1 MIKNSEDYKGIY
13 SEMVEILGEDIVR
26 LIYQN
31 YKGQQVTFPM
41 KLYSNEYVEKYIDKN
56 ITSKT
61 IREMCRELGYTEGW
75 IKHLINKNK
84 VKAEQLYKGSE
95 YI

>member
-56 ITSKT
+56 SDSKT

-84 VKAEQLYKGSE
+84 VKAE
-95 YI
+95 

>member
-1 MIKNSEDYKGIY
+1 MIKNSKYYKGIY
-13 SEMVEILGEDIVR
+13 SEMIEILGEDIVR

-31 YKGQQVTFPM
+31 YRGQQVTFPM

-61 IREMCRELGYTEGW
+61 IR
-75 IKHLINKNK
+75 
-84 VKAEQLYKGSE
+84 
-95 YI
+95 

>member
-41 KLYSNEYVEKYIDKN
+41 KLYSNEYVERYIDKN
-56 ITSKT
+56 INSKT

-84 VKAEQLYKGSE
+84 IRAK
-95 YI
+95 

>member
-41 KLYSNEYVEKYIDKN
+41 KLYS
-56 ITSKT
+56 
-61 IREMCRELGYTEGW
+61 MCRELGYTEGW

-84 VKAEQLYKGSE
+84 VKAE
-95 YI
+95 

>member
-84 VKAEQLYKGSE
+84 VKAE
-95 YI
+95 

>member
-84 VKAEQLYKGSE
+84 VKAK
-95 YI
+95 